1 MVSSTQ
7 TSWPLGE
14 EEEGGA
20 GGVRR
25 DRMSRRRERIGEED
39 ERRG

>member
-14 EEEGGA
+14 EEEGG
-20 GGVRR
+20 GE
-25 DRMSRRRERIGEED
+25 SEERQD
-39 ERRG
+39 EQKKGKDRRGR

>member
-14 EEEGGA
+14 EEG

>member
-14 EEEGGA
+14 EEEG

>member
-14 EEEGGA
+14 EEEGG
-20 GGVRR
+20 
-25 DRMSRRRERIGEED
+25 SEERQD
-39 ERRG
+39 EQKKGKDRRGR

>member
-14 EEEGGA
+14 EEEGG
-20 GGVRR
+20 GRVRR

>member
-14 EEEGGA
+14 EEGG
-20 GGVRR
+20 GGE
-25 DRMSRRRERIGEED
+25 REERQD
-39 ERRG
+39 EQKKGKDRRGR

>member
-14 EEEGGA
+14 EEEEGG
-20 GGVRR
+20 G
-25 DRMSRRRERIGEED
+25 SEERQD
-39 ERRG
+39 EQKKGKDRRGR

>member
-14 EEEGGA
+14 EGGGESEE
-20 GGVRR
+20 RQ
-25 DRMSRRRERIGEED
+25 D
-39 ERRG
+39 EQKKGKDRRGR

>member
-14 EEEGGA
+14 EEEGG
-20 GGVRR
+20 GG
-25 DRMSRRRERIGEED
+25 REERQD
-39 ERRG
+39 EQKKGKDRRGR

>member
-14 EEEGGA
+14 EEEEGG
-20 GGVRR
+20 
-25 DRMSRRRERIGEED
+25 SEERQD
-39 ERRG
+39 EQKKGKDRRGR

>member
-14 EEEGGA
+14 EEEGG
-20 GGVRR
+20 G
-25 DRMSRRRERIGEED
+25 SEERQD
-39 ERRG
+39 EQKKGKDRRGR

>member
-14 EEEGGA
+14 GEGEGG
-20 GGVRR
+20 G
-25 DRMSRRRERIGEED
+25 GEERQD
-39 ERRG
+39 EQKRGKDRRGR

>member
-14 EEEGGA
+14 EEGG
-20 GGVRR
+20 GE
-25 DRMSRRRERIGEED
+25 SEERQD
-39 ERRG
+39 EQKKGKDRRGR

>member
-14 EEEGGA
+14 EEEEGG
-20 GGVRR
+20 GG
-25 DRMSRRRERIGEED
+25 SEERQD
-39 ERRG
+39 EQKKGKDRRGR

>member
-14 EEEGGA
+14 EEEGG
-20 GGVRR
+20 G
-25 DRMSRRRERIGEED
+25 REERQD
-39 ERRG
+39 EQKKGKDRRGR

>member
-14 EEEGGA
+14 EEGG
-20 GGVRR
+20 
-25 DRMSRRRERIGEED
+25 SEERQD
-39 ERRG
+39 EQKKGKDRRGR